1 MPSWERK
8 KTYMRELAGW
18 ESWYLCSSILAMWG
32 GTHEQGDQVTQY
44 AQDGSTFSTKDPV
57 SRETSLSQANQGGW

>member
-1 MPSWERK
+1 
-8 KTYMRELAGW
+8 
-18 ESWYLCSSILAMWG
+18 MWG

-57 SRETSLSQANQGGW
+57 SRETSLSQANQGGWWPYPGDPVQ

>member
-1 MPSWERK
+1 
-8 KTYMRELAGW
+8 
-18 ESWYLCSSILAMWG
+18 MWG

-57 SRETSLSQANQGGW
+57 SRETSLSQANQGGWWPYPGDPVQEVIVKGKKKKD